1 MTVPRRPSGHY
12 HPETISFPFI
22 FWKESDLVRILS
34 PTAMTAEGNE
44 AVGKVLPV
52 IFALIPLTAVVG
64 AYVTTL

>member
-1 MTVPRRPSGHY
+1 VIGRSDPY

-22 FWKESDLVRILS
+22 FWKESGLVRILL

-44 AVGKVLPV
+44 VVNKVLPV